1 MLVLCRKKGQRLH
14 LGEGIVLTVLGL
26 RGSQVRL
33 GIEAPEDV
41 IILRDEMCN
50 QWREAEGLEQERAK
64 TR

>member
-1 MLVLCRKKGQRLH
+1 MLVLSRKKGQRLH

-26 RGSQVRL
+26 KGGQVRL

-41 IILRDEMCN
+41 VVLREEVRN
-50 QWREAEGLEQERAK
+50 QWRKAGRLEQEQAK

>member
-1 MLVLCRKKGQRLH
+1 MLVLSRKKGQRLH

-26 RGSQVRL
+26 RGGQVRL

-41 IILRDEMCN
+41 VVLREEIYN
-50 QWREAEGLEQERAK
+50 QWREAKRLEQEQAK